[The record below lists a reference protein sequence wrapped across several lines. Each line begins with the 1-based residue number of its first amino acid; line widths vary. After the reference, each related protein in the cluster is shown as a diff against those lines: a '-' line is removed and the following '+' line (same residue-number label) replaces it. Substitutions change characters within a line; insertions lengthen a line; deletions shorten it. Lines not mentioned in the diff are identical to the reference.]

1 MRLKISKIII
11 SIASIS
17 LLWMM
22 FFGLSQFGIATDVN
36 GSMVKCPFSGHS
48 MSICITNPTEH
59 IQEWQS
65 MFTTLPAQQ
74 DTVFALFALIVLVA
88 FGALG
93 FWNKFSIHNALLL
106 FSRLRSRLRDGFQI
120 FDPLQEAFSSGILNP
135 KIF

>member
-1 MRLKISKIII
+1 MWLKISKIII
-11 SIASIS
+11 GLASVS
-17 LLWMM
+17 LFWMM

-36 GSMVKCPFSGHS
+36 GNVAKCPLAGHS

-106 FSRLRSRLRDGFQI
+106 LSRLRSRLRDSFQI